1 MMTEKRIERLEQL
14 SEEEDVGRVVFLCV
28 YPPYT
33 EEMARDTWG
42 EKNGPILASD
52 NIRTINVNYVSPI

>member
-14 SEEEDVGRVVFLCV
+14 SGEEGVGRAVFLCV
-28 YPPYT
+28 YAPET
-33 EEMARDTWG
+33 EEMARDTW
-42 EKNGPILASD
+42 EQNNGPILASD